1 MVVLF
6 LKAKGLPTAVK
17 PLLSIFSWVCEFTLE
32 YFYRTM
38 DSTDQKSW

>member
-17 PLLSIFSWVCEFTLE
+17 PLLSISWVCEFTLE